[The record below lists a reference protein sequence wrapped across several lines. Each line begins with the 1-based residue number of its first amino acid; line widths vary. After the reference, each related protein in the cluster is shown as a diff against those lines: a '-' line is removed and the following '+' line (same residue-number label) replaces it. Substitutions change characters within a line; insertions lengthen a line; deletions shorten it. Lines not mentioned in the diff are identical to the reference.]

1 MNIAGYN
8 IRPFVITVQEMP
20 EREAF
25 IRRHFKEVGIE
36 AESFGGISGEL
47 SGLVTEHKYE
57 IDNPGSG
64 WKIGAKPVACWVTF
78 WAFWSALNLLPDS
91 HFWQLEWDCQ
101 FPADWRPRVEAA
113 LRDTPADFD
122 MLFIGS
128 CCAQDRVKRHIK
140 GNVYEVHW
148 PQCGHCT
155 IIAKKALPVLLRTQR
170 KVYAPLDI
178 SLTFHSL
185 PLLKV
190 YTVLPRIAN
199 QFGTIIPP

>member
-8 IRPFVITVQEMP
+8 IRPFVVVLQEMP
-20 EREAF
+20 EKEAF
-25 IRRHFKEVGIE
+25 IQSHFKSMGIE
-36 AESFGGISGEL
+36 AEPFNGISAAV
-47 SGLVTEHKYE
+47 SGLLTEHCYE

-64 WKIGAKPVACWVTF
+64 WKIGAKPVATWLSF
-78 WAFWSALNLLPDS
+78 YMLWSAMNLLPES
-91 HFWQLEWDCQ
+91 HFFQLEWDCQ
-101 FPADWRPRVEAA
+101 FPGDWVQRVDLA
-113 LRDTPADFD
+113 LRDTPPDFD
-122 MLFIGS
+122 MLYIGS

-140 GNVYEVHW
+140 GSVYEAHW
-148 PQCGHCT
+148 PQCGHSV

-190 YTVLPRIAN
+190 YTVLPRICN
-199 QFGTIIPP
+199 QFSTIIPP